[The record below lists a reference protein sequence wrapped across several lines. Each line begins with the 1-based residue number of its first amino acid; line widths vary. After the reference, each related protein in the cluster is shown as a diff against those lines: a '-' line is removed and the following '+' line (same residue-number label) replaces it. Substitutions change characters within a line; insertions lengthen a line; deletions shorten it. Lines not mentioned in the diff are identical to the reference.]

1 MCFAS
6 GLAGGF
12 ALARV
17 SRRKP
22 ATAAPIVIGSPRF
35 VNGKDAFAA
44 YAPESTAPKPGGPLY
59 RIVSASGQVLTE
71 TTDPVAVM
79 QSWRTLKHSARAE
92 SWQFMQDALIRDTME
107 RTH

>member
-1 MCFAS
+1 MIEAVICFAS
-6 GLAGGF
+6 GIAGGF

-17 SRRKP
+17 SRRKLG
-22 ATAAPIVIGSPRF
+22 ADAA
-35 VNGKDAFAA
+35 DLADM
-44 YAPESTAPKPGGPLY
+44 E
-59 RIVSASGQVLTE
+59 QVLAKGE
-71 TTDPVAVM
+71 TPLSWEQVKADLAPVAVM